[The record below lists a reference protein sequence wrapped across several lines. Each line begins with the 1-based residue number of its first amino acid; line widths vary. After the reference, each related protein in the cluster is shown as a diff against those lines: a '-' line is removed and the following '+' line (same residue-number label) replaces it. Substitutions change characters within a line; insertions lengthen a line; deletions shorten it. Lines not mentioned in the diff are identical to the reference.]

1 MAGDR
6 TLEHEVACCDLSPL
20 HEGEGEAGRTSVASI
35 GLWTDITVRLVK
47 LPSLEEITKEHLG
60 GEIIPRSIL
69 ITKFEGT
76 NYLLCALGDG
86 SLFYFVVS
94 SAGTLTEKKKVTL
107 GTQPTVLRKF
117 RTGAV
122 SNVFACSDRPTV
134 IYSSNQK
141 LVFSNVNLKEV
152 KHMCPL
158 NTEVYKDSLAL
169 ATDTTVTIGTID
181 EIQKLHIRTIPL
193 GECPRRIT
201 YQEETSTF
209 GVLTA
214 RFDINSK
221 AGLQPCRPSVSTQ
234 AIQTIQYNTVITI
247 QYNTGNTDQL
257 QLQPRQPREEQPH
270 QRPGG
275 VRRGAGSFLVPDR
288 GPAHLRGCPQ
298 PPAAAVR
305 VCLQCPVLQAR
316 GRPHALLRGGHGLH
330 PPGGGGAK
338 VRQTSHLQLGGRQT
352 DSGNNYTPP

>member
-20 HEGEGEAGRTSVASI
+20 HEGEGEAGKTSVASI

-94 SAGTLTEKKKVTL
+94 TAGTLTEKKKVTL

-141 LVFSNVNLKEV
+141 LVFSNINLKEV
-152 KHMCPL
+152 
-158 NTEVYKDSLAL
+158 
-169 ATDTTVTIGTID
+169 TVT
-181 EIQKLHIRTIPL
+181 
-193 GECPRRIT
+193 
-201 YQEETSTF
+201 
-209 GVLTA
+209 
-214 RFDINSK
+214 
-221 AGLQPCRPSVSTQ
+221 
-234 AIQTIQYNTVITI
+234 
-247 QYNTGNTDQL
+247 
-257 QLQPRQPREEQPH
+257 
-270 QRPGG
+270 
-275 VRRGAGSFLVPDR
+275 
-288 GPAHLRGCPQ
+288 
-298 PPAAAVR
+298 
-305 VCLQCPVLQAR
+305 
-316 GRPHALLRGGHGLH
+316 
-330 PPGGGGAK
+330 
-338 VRQTSHLQLGGRQT
+338 
-352 DSGNNYTPP
+352 NYI